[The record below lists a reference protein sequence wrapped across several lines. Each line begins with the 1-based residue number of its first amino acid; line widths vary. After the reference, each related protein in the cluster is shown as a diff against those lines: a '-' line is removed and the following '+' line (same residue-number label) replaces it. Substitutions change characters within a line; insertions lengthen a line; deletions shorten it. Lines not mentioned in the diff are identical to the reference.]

1 MRKDYLAFFIS
12 LFLSRLADQI
22 LLFIV
27 PLVVFQTTNSA
38 SWAGLAFFVESLP
51 RFLAFP
57 LCGAL
62 CDKYSPIRILH
73 ISQVY
78 RALLCLLAMALYGVF
93 GGIAWVVVLSAV
105 CGVLTTQGIM
115 AREVL
120 MPYVFRHYSY
130 TKTLSYSQIADQTG
144 LVLGPLVAALLLDI
158 WAWHWVVLWVAALFL
173 LADLGMRVWQRLS
186 RVSLE
191 VYEQHQDIW
200 LHPLRIAFGHIRN
213 LAELKKIIALAVGVN
228 LIVGVTLATSAAMV
242 IGEYGAGKDHY
253 AGLQAAGAATT
264 IFILLLL
271 ARVTLP
277 LRVLGG
283 IGYSMIAA
291 GGVISALSPNLSGYV
306 LGFLLIVGFDK
317 MFNVYMRTIR
327 QRVIPPQ
334 DFGKTVGVIT
344 LLNNLSQPLAGLLVA
359 LLAAPLGTQQVIL
372 VLAGLTVLLGV
383 AALWWSANV
392 DRFIPAEQAGRAS
405 ADLARPNKTDRAP
418 VDTGEIP
425 TGR

>member
-62 CDKYSPIRILH
+62 CDKFSPIRILH

-78 RALLCLLAMALYGVF
+78 RALLCVLAVGLYAVF
-93 GGIAWVVVLSAV
+93 GGIAWLVVLSAL

-120 MPYVFRHYSY
+120 MPRIFQHYSY

-144 LVLGPLVAALLLDI
+144 LVLGPLVAALLLEVS
-158 WAWHWVVLWVAALFL
+158 AWHWVVLWVAGLFL
-173 LADLGMRVWQRLS
+173 LADLSMRVWQRFS
-186 RVSLE
+186 HITLE
-191 VYEQHQDIW
+191 VFEQHQDIW
-200 LHPLRIAFGHIRN
+200 LQPLRIAFRHIRQR
-213 LAELKKIIALAVGVN
+213 AELKKIITLAVGVN

-242 IGEYGAGKDHY
+242 LGQYSAGKDDY
-253 AGLQAAGAATT
+253 AMLQAAGAVST
-264 IFILLLL
+264 IVILFFL
-271 ARVTLP
+271 ARVVLP

-283 IGYSMIAA
+283 VACSMLAA
-291 GGVISALSPNLSGYV
+291 GAFISALSPNLAGYV

-317 MFNVYMRTIR
+317 MFNVYMRSIR

-359 LLAAPLGTQQVIL
+359 LLAAPLGTQRVIL
-372 VLAGLTVLLGV
+372 ILAVLATLLGV
-383 AALWWSANV
+383 AAFGWFARVRQSSM
-392 DRFIPAEQAGRAS
+392 AS
-405 ADLARPNKTDRAP
+405 IFETER
-418 VDTGEIP
+418 
-425 TGR
+425 

>member
-51 RFLAFP
+51 RFLVFP

-62 CDKYSPIRILH
+62 CDKYSPIKILH

-78 RALLCLLAMALYGVF
+78 RALLCVLAMALYGIF
-93 GGIAWVVVLSAV
+93 GGIGWMVVLSAL

-120 MPYVFRHYSY
+120 MPSIFQHYSY

-144 LVLGPLVAALLLDI
+144 LVLGPLVAALMLEV
-158 WAWHWVVLWVAALFL
+158 WAWHWVVLWIAGLFL
-173 LADLGMRVWQRLS
+173 LADISMLAWQRLS
-186 RVSLE
+186 RITLE
-191 VYEQHQDIW
+191 VFEQPQDIW
-200 LHPLRIAFGHIRN
+200 LQPLRIAFGHIRS
-213 LAELKKIIALAVGVN
+213 LAELKKIITLAVGVN

-242 IGEYGAGKDHY
+242 IGQYSAGKDSY
-253 AGLQAAGAATT
+253 AALQAGGAVTT
-264 IFILLLL
+264 ILILFLL
-271 ARVTLP
+271 ARIVVP
-277 LRVLGG
+277 LRVLGWV
-283 IGYSMIAA
+283 GYSMIATGA
-291 GGVISALSPNLSGYV
+291 FISALSPNLFGYV

-344 LLNNLSQPLAGLLVA
+344 LLNNISQPLAGLLVA
-359 LLAAPLGTQQVIL
+359 LLASPLGTQNVIL
-372 VLAGLTVLLGV
+372 ILAVLTTILG
-383 AALWWSANV
+383 AFAMWWFKGS
-392 DRFIPAEQAGRAS
+392 
-405 ADLARPNKTDRAP
+405 RPSPELDSR
-418 VDTGEIP
+418 V
-425 TGR
+425 

>member
-1 MRKDYLAFFIS
+1 MRKDYLAFFIA

-62 CDKYSPIRILH
+62 CDKYPPIKILH

-78 RALLCLLAMALYGVF
+78 RAWLCVLGVVLYGIF
-93 GGIAWVVVLSAV
+93 GGIGWIVVLSAL

-120 MPYVFRHYSY
+120 MPHIFQHYSY

-144 LVLGPLVAALLLDI
+144 LVLGPLVAALMLEV
-158 WAWHWVVLWVAALFL
+158 WAWHWVVLWIAGLFL
-173 LADLGMRVWQRLS
+173 LADMSMLAWQRLG
-186 RVSLE
+186 RMTLE
-191 VYEQHQDIW
+191 VFEQHQDIW
-200 LHPLRIAFGHIRN
+200 LQPLRIAFGHIRS
-213 LAELKKIIALAVGVN
+213 LAELKKIIILAVGVN

-242 IGEYGAGKDHY
+242 IGQYSAGKDSY
-253 AGLQAAGAATT
+253 AGLQAAGAVTT
-264 IFILLLL
+264 IVILFLL
-271 ARVTLP
+271 ARVVLP

-283 IGYSMIAA
+283 VGYSMIATGA
-291 GGVISALSPNLSGYV
+291 FISALSPSLLGYV
-306 LGFLLIVGFDK
+306 LGFLLIAGFDK
-317 MFNVYMRTIR
+317 MFNVYIRTIR
-327 QRVIPPQ
+327 QQVIPPQ

-344 LLNNLSQPLAGLLVA
+344 LLNNMSQPLAGLLVA
-359 LLAAPLGTQQVIL
+359 LLAAPLGTQTVIL
-372 VLAGLTVLLGV
+372 ILAVLTTILG
-383 AALWWSANV
+383 AFALWWFAKARGPSPSLIFEA
-392 DRFIPAEQAGRAS
+392 DQEAG
-405 ADLARPNKTDRAP
+405 K
-418 VDTGEIP
+418 
-425 TGR
+425 

>member
-1 MRKDYLAFFIS
+1 MRRDYLAFFIS

-27 PLVVFQTTNSA
+27 PLVVFQTTHSA

-62 CDKYSPIRILH
+62 CDKFSPIRMLH
-73 ISQVY
+73 ISQIY
-78 RALLCLLAMALYGVF
+78 RALLCIIAMLLYALF
-93 GGIAWVVVLSAV
+93 GGIAWLVVLSAL

-120 MPYVFRHYSY
+120 MPYIFQHYSY

-144 LVLGPLVAALLLDI
+144 LVLGPLLAALLLGI
-158 WAWHWVVLWVAALFL
+158 QAWHWVVMWVAGLFV
-173 LADLGMRVWQRLS
+173 LADLSMRVWQRNS
-186 RVSLE
+186 RITLE
-191 VYEQHQDIW
+191 VHEQHRDIW
-200 LHPLRIAFGHIRN
+200 LQPLRIAFRHIR
-213 LAELKKIIALAVGVN
+213 ELPELQKIITLAVGVN

-242 IGEYGAGKDHY
+242 IGQYSADTSDY
-253 AGLQAAGAATT
+253 AGLQAAGAVVT
-264 IFILLLL
+264 IVILFFL
-271 ARVTLP
+271 ARVVLP

-283 IGYSMIAA
+283 VAYPIIAA
-291 GGVISALSPNLSGYV
+291 GAFITALSPNLAGYTI
-306 LGFLLIVGFDK
+306 GFLLIVGLDK
-317 MFNVYMRTIR
+317 MFNLYMRSLR

-359 LLAAPLGTQQVIL
+359 LLAAPLGVQGV
-372 VLAGLTVLLGV
+372 VLGMAAVTALLGV
-383 AALWWSANV
+383 VAVWWFVGVGRSVASSKFGV
-392 DRFIPAEQAGRAS
+392 DQKGG
-405 ADLARPNKTDRAP
+405 D
-418 VDTGEIP
+418 
-425 TGR
+425 

>member
-57 LCGAL
+57 VCGAL
-62 CDKYSPIRILH
+62 CDKFSPIRILH

-78 RALLCLLAMALYGVF
+78 RAVLCLLAVGLYALF
-93 GGIAWVVVLSAV
+93 GGITWVVVLSAV

-120 MPYVFRHYSY
+120 LPYIFKHYSY

-144 LVLGPLVAALLLDI
+144 LVLGPLVAALLLEI
-158 WAWHWVVLWVAALFL
+158 WAWHWVVLWVAGLFL
-173 LADLGMRVWQRLS
+173 LADLSMLVWQRLS
-186 RVSLE
+186 RITLE
-191 VYEQHQDIW
+191 TFEQHQDIW
-200 LHPLRIAFGHIRN
+200 LQPLRIAFGHIRE
-213 LAELKKIIALAVGVN
+213 LATLRKIIMLAVGVN

-242 IGEYGAGKDHY
+242 LGQYSAGKDAY
-253 AGLQAAGAATT
+253 AGLQAAGAVTT
-264 IFILLLL
+264 IVILFFL
-271 ARVTLP
+271 ARVELP
-277 LRVLGG
+277 QRVLGG
-283 IGYSMIAA
+283 VAYTMIAVGA
-291 GGVISALSPNLSGYV
+291 LISALSPHLSGYV

-317 MFNVYMRTIR
+317 MFNIYMRSIR
-327 QRVIPPQ
+327 QRVIPPK

-359 LLAAPLGTQQVIL
+359 LFATALGAQHVILILAA
-372 VLAGLTVLLGV
+372 LTILLG
-383 AALWWSANV
+383 ALAVWWFAV
-392 DRFIPAEQAGRAS
+392 RR
-405 ADLARPNKTDRAP
+405 
-418 VDTGEIP
+418 EIP
-425 TGR
+425 NAEETTSQ

>member
-57 LCGAL
+57 VCGAL
-62 CDKYSPIRILH
+62 CDKFSPIRILH

-78 RALLCLLAMALYGVF
+78 RAVLCLLAVGLYALF
-93 GGIAWVVVLSAV
+93 GGITWVVVLSAV

-120 MPYVFRHYSY
+120 MPYIFKHYSY

-144 LVLGPLVAALLLDI
+144 LVLGPLVAALLLEI
-158 WAWHWVVLWVAALFL
+158 WAWHWVVLWVAGLFL
-173 LADLGMRVWQRLS
+173 LADLSMLAWQRLS
-186 RVSLE
+186 RITLE
-191 VYEQHQDIW
+191 TFEQHQDIW
-200 LHPLRIAFGHIRN
+200 LQPLRIAFGHIRE
-213 LAELKKIIALAVGVN
+213 LAALRKIIMLAVGVN

-242 IGEYGAGKDHY
+242 LGQYSAGKDAY
-253 AGLQAAGAATT
+253 AGLQAAGAVTT
-264 IFILLLL
+264 IIILFFL
-271 ARVTLP
+271 ARVELP
-277 LRVLGG
+277 QRVLGG
-283 IGYSMIAA
+283 VAYTMIAVGA
-291 GGVISALSPNLSGYV
+291 LISALSPHLSGYV

-317 MFNVYMRTIR
+317 MFNIYMRSIR
-327 QRVIPPQ
+327 QRVIPPK

-359 LLAAPLGTQQVIL
+359 LFATALGTQGVIL
-372 VLAGLTVLLGV
+372 VLAVLTILLGALAV
-383 AALWWSANV
+383 WWFAASRETQNV
-392 DRFIPAEQAGRAS
+392 E
-405 ADLARPNKTDRAP
+405 KTTSP
-418 VDTGEIP
+418 
-425 TGR
+425 

>member
-62 CDKYSPIRILH
+62 CDKFSPIRILH

-78 RALLCLLAMALYGVF
+78 RALLCVLAVGLYAVF
-93 GGIAWVVVLSAV
+93 GGIAWLVVLSAL

-120 MPYVFRHYSY
+120 MPHIFQHYSY

-144 LVLGPLVAALLLDI
+144 LVLGPLVAALLLEVS
-158 WAWHWVVLWVAALFL
+158 AWHWVVLWVAGLFL
-173 LADLGMRVWQRLS
+173 LADLSMLVWQRFS
-186 RVSLE
+186 RIALE
-191 VYEQHQDIW
+191 VFEQHQDIW
-200 LHPLRIAFGHIRN
+200 LQPLRIAFRHIREQ
-213 LAELKKIIALAVGVN
+213 AELKKIITLAVGVN

-242 IGEYGAGKDHY
+242 LGQYSAGKDDY
-253 AGLQAAGAATT
+253 AVLQAAGAVTT
-264 IFILLLL
+264 IVILFFL
-271 ARVTLP
+271 ARVVLP

-283 IGYSMIAA
+283 VACSMLAA
-291 GGVISALSPNLSGYV
+291 GAFISALSPNLAGYV
-306 LGFLLIVGFDK
+306 LSFLLIVGFDK
-317 MFNVYMRTIR
+317 MFNVYMRSIR

-359 LLAAPLGTQQVIL
+359 LLAAPLGTQRVIL
-372 VLAGLTVLLGV
+372 ILAVLATLLGV
-383 AALWWSANV
+383 AALWWFARVRNAHATS
-392 DRFIPAEQAGRAS
+392 ILETEQ
-405 ADLARPNKTDRAP
+405 
-418 VDTGEIP
+418 
-425 TGR
+425 

>member
-62 CDKYSPIRILH
+62 CDKFSPIRILH

-78 RALLCLLAMALYGVF
+78 RALLCVLAVGLYAVF
-93 GGIAWVVVLSAV
+93 GGIAWLVVLSAL

-120 MPYVFRHYSY
+120 MPHIFQHYSY

-144 LVLGPLVAALLLDI
+144 LVLGPLVAALLLEFS
-158 WAWHWVVLWVAALFL
+158 AWHWVVLWVAGLFL
-173 LADLGMRVWQRLS
+173 LADLSMLVWQRFS
-186 RVSLE
+186 RITLE
-191 VYEQHQDIW
+191 VFEQHQDIW
-200 LHPLRIAFGHIRN
+200 LQPLRIAFRHIREQ
-213 LAELKKIIALAVGVN
+213 AELKKIITLAVGVN

-242 IGEYGAGKDHY
+242 LGQYSAGKDDY
-253 AGLQAAGAATT
+253 AVLQAAGAVTT
-264 IFILLLL
+264 IVILFFL
-271 ARVTLP
+271 ARVVLP

-283 IGYSMIAA
+283 VACSMLAA
-291 GGVISALSPNLSGYV
+291 GAFISALSPNLAGYV

-317 MFNVYMRTIR
+317 MFNVYMRSIR
-327 QRVIPPQ
+327 QRVIPRQ

-359 LLAAPLGTQQVIL
+359 LLAAPLGTQRVIL
-372 VLAGLTVLLGV
+372 ILAVLATLLGV
-383 AALWWSANV
+383 AALWWFARVRNTHATS
-392 DRFIPAEQAGRAS
+392 ILETEQ
-405 ADLARPNKTDRAP
+405 
-418 VDTGEIP
+418 
-425 TGR
+425 